1 MAKKIALICGFL
13 VLGILIVPVASPPG
27 FASEASPS
35 SSEATGLPAD
45 LQVQGDADQSDAEAG
60 HSGSEATDF
69 PTDLQS
75 YDDAGQGL
83 FARLAG
89 RINANPFN
97 LVGTVIFLL
106 AILHTFF
113 SKRFLDI
120 SHRLEH
126 AHERKIEAGTAPLNS
141 ISHSAGVFHFLGEIE
156 VVFGL
161 WAIPLLLSILMFFDW
176 PTVVGYVSHTVNYTE
191 AMFVVVIMTL
201 ASTRPIL
208 KLSEAT
214 MNRVARLFGGSLS
227 AWWLTILTLGPLL
240 GSLITEPAAMTICA
254 LLLVSKFYQL
264 EPSPKLKYATLGL
277 LFVNI
282 SVGGTLT
289 HFAAPPVLM
298 VAAPW
303 GWGTGHMALHFG
315 WKAAVGILISNL
327 LYWFLFRREFDALRE
342 KFTVRMLKEEIM
354 ITHMPREAGERAIDE
369 VAAKAAA
376 APGAGGPKIA
386 SLVDGFAAEAKERLW
401 ERVQKRIPELG
412 VDPQLTAQAFDER
425 FEEIRLYRLQR
436 EFPHLLPKEQRA
448 PFKDPRWDQREDP
461 VPVWVMLVHLA
472 FMGWTIFNAHHPA
485 LFVSGLLFF
494 LGFAAVTAGYQ
505 NNVDL
510 KSPMLVGFFLGAL
523 VTHGGVQGWWI
534 EPVLGSLGE
543 LPLALTSMG
552 LTAFND
558 NAAITYL
565 STLVPGFTDGLKY
578 AVVAGAVSGGGL
590 TVIANA
596 PNPAGQAI
604 LKGHF
609 GGGVS
614 PVGLVRAALVP
625 TLIVF
630 GMFMLFS

>member
-1 MAKKIALICGFL
+1 MAKKFAWLSALL
-13 VLGILIVPVASPPG
+13 VLVALLAPMASTPC
-27 FASEASPS
+27 FASEESHS
-35 SSEATGLPAD
+35 SSEASGFPPD
-45 LQVQGDADQSDAEAG
+45 LQGYHDADQS
-60 HSGSEATDF
+60 
-69 PTDLQS
+69 L
-75 YDDAGQGL
+75 L
-83 FARLAG
+83 ARLAG
-89 RINANPFN
+89 RIEANPFN

-113 SKRFLDI
+113 STRLSNI
-120 SHRLEH
+120 SHRLEE
-126 AHERKIEAGTAPLNS
+126 AHQRRIEAGTAPRNS
-141 ISHSAGVFHFLGEIE
+141 VSHSARLLHFLGEIE

-161 WAIPLLLSILMFFDW
+161 WAIPLLVCIVFLFDW
-176 PTVVGYVSHTVNYTE
+176 STVVGYVSHTVNYTE

-208 KLSEAT
+208 KLSEAV
-214 MNRVARLFGGSLS
+214 MNRIARLFGGSLT

-254 LLLVSKFYQL
+254 LLLVRKFYQL
-264 EPSPKLKYATLGL
+264 DPSPKLKYATLGL

-303 GWGTGHMALHFG
+303 GWGTGFMLLHFG
-315 WKAAVGILISNL
+315 WKAAVGIVISNL
-327 LYWFLFRREFDALRE
+327 LYWVLFRKEFAALRD
-342 KFTVRMLKEEIM
+342 KFTVRTLKEEILT
-354 ITHMPREAGERAIDE
+354 THMPREVGERAVDE
-369 VAAKAAA
+369 FAAEVMQERGDVGEEIAA
-376 APGAGGPKIA
+376 
-386 SLVDGFAAEAKERLW
+386 LVDGFAAETKQRLW
-401 ERVQKRIPELG
+401 EQAQTRVTERG
-412 VDPQLTAQAFDER
+412 VDPEIAATAFEER
-425 FEEIRLYRLQR
+425 FEEIKLHRMQKKY
-436 EFPHLLPKEQRA
+436 PHLLPKEQRA
-448 PFKDPRWDQREDP
+448 PFKDPGWDQREDP
-461 VPVWVMLVHLA
+461 VPAWVMLVHVV

-485 LFVSGLLFF
+485 LFVAGLLFF
-494 LGFAAVTAGYQ
+494 LGFAEVTADYQ
-505 NNVDL
+505 NNVNL
-510 KSPMLVGFFLGAL
+510 KSPLLVGFFLGGL

-543 LPLALTSMG
+543 LPLAFASMA

-565 STLVPGFTDGLKY
+565 ATLVPGFTDALKY

-609 GGGVS
+609 DGGVS
-614 PVGLVRAALVP
+614 PFGLVRAALVP

-630 GMFMLFS
+630 SMFMLFR

>member
-1 MAKKIALICGFL
+1 MGKNRALFCG
-13 VLGILIVPVASPPG
+13 LIVLAALLAPIASPPCFATETAHASAEAAG
-27 FASEASPS
+27 FPQ
-35 SSEATGLPAD
+35 D
-45 LQVQGDADQSDAEAG
+45 LQE
-60 HSGSEATDF
+60 
-69 PTDLQS
+69 
-75 YDDAGQGL
+75 YDDAGQSIM
-83 FARLAG
+83 ARLAG
-89 RINANPFN
+89 RIEASPFN
-97 LVGTVIFLL
+97 LVGTVIFFL

-113 SKRFLDI
+113 SSKILKI

-126 AHERKIEAGTAPLNS
+126 AHERKIEEGKAPLNS
-141 ISHSAGVFHFLGEIE
+141 VSNTGRLLHFLGEIE

-161 WAIPLLLSILMFFDW
+161 WAIPLLLSIIVFFDW

-191 AMFVVVIMTL
+191 PMFVVVIMML

-208 KLSEAT
+208 KLSEGM
-214 MNRVARLFGGSLS
+214 MNRIARLFGGSLT
-227 AWWLTILTLGPLL
+227 AWWLTILTFGPLL

-254 LLLVSKFYQL
+254 LLLVRKFYQL
-264 EPSPKLKYATLGL
+264 EPSPKLKYGTLGL

-303 GWGTGHMALHFG
+303 GWGMGHMALHFG
-315 WKAAVGILISNL
+315 WKAAVGILVANL
-327 LYWFLFRREFDALRE
+327 VYWLLFRKEFDALRE
-342 KFTVRMLKEEIM
+342 KFTVRTLKEEILT
-354 ITHMPREAGERAIDE
+354 THMPREDTERAIDDI
-369 VAAKAAA
+369 AARIAAERGAVGPEIA
-376 APGAGGPKIA
+376 A
-386 SLVDGFAAEAKERLW
+386 LVDGFAAEIKQHLW
-401 ERVQKRIPELG
+401 EQVQKRITTLG
-412 VDPQLTAQAFDER
+412 VDLELAARAFERR
-425 FEEIRLYRLQR
+425 FEEIKRYRLQR
-436 EFPHLLPKEQRA
+436 ESPHLLPREQRA
-448 PFKDPRWDQREDP
+448 PFRDPAWDQREDP
-461 VPVWVMLVHLA
+461 VPAWVMLVHVV

-485 LFVSGLLFF
+485 LFVTGLLFF
-494 LGFAAVTAGYQ
+494 LGFAVVTADYQ

-510 KSPMLVGFFLGAL
+510 KPPILVGFFLGGL

-534 EPVLGSLGE
+534 EPVLGGLGE
-543 LPLALTSMG
+543 LPLALASMT

-604 LKGHF
+604 LKDYF
-609 GGGVS
+609 DGGVS
-614 PVGLVRAALVP
+614 PAGLLRAALVP

-630 GMFMLFS
+630 GMFMLFR

>member
-1 MAKKIALICGFL
+1 MAKKIAFFCVFL
-13 VLGILIVPVASPPG
+13 LLGALIVPVASPPC
-27 FASEASPS
+27 FASEASYWG
-35 SSEATGLPAD
+35 SEAEGFPAD
-45 LQVQGDADQSDAEAG
+45 LQSHDDAAQSQSDDG

-75 YDDAGQGL
+75 YDDADQSL
-83 FARLAG
+83 LARLAG
-89 RINANPFN
+89 RIDANPFN
-97 LVGTVIFLL
+97 LVGTLIFLL

-120 SHRLEH
+120 AHRLEQ
-126 AHERKIEAGTAPLNS
+126 AHEQKVEAGQAPLNS
-141 ISHSAGVFHFLGEIE
+141 FSHSAGVFHFLGEIE

-161 WAIPLLLSILMFFDW
+161 WAIPLLLSILFFFDW

-191 AMFVVVIMTL
+191 AMFVMVIMTL

-208 KLSEAT
+208 KLSEAI
-214 MNRVARLFGGSLS
+214 MNRVARLFGGSLT

-264 EPSPKLKYATLGL
+264 EPSTKLKYATLGL

-298 VAAPW
+298 VAGPW
-303 GWGTGHMALHFG
+303 GWGTSHMLLNFG
-315 WKAAVGILISNL
+315 WKAAVGIMISNL
-327 LYWFLFRREFDALRE
+327 LYWVLFRKEFDRLRE
-342 KFTVRMLKEEIM
+342 KFTVRTLKEEILT
-354 ITHMPREAGERAIDE
+354 THMPRELGERAIDE
-369 VAAKAAA
+369 VASQVAAE
-376 APGAGGPKIA
+376 GDVGPKVA
-386 SLVDGFAAEAKERLW
+386 ALVDGLAAKAKERLW
-401 ERVQKRIPELG
+401 ERVKKRIPDLG
-412 VDPQLTAQAFDER
+412 VDPELTAKAFDER
-425 FEEIRLYRLQR
+425 FEEIKLYRLQR
-436 EFPHLLPKEQRA
+436 GFPQLLPKEQRA
-448 PFKDPRWDQREDP
+448 PFQDPRWDQREDP
-461 VPVWVMLVHLA
+461 VPVWVVLVHLA

-485 LFVSGLLFF
+485 LFVAGLLFF
-494 LGFAAVTAGYQ
+494 LGFAVVTASYQ

-534 EPVLGSLGE
+534 EPVLGSLGD
-543 LPLALTSMG
+543 LPLALASMG

-609 GGGVS
+609 DGGVS
-614 PVGLVRAALVP
+614 PLGLLRAALVP
-625 TLIVF
+625 TLVVF
-630 GMFMLFS
+630 GIFMLFS